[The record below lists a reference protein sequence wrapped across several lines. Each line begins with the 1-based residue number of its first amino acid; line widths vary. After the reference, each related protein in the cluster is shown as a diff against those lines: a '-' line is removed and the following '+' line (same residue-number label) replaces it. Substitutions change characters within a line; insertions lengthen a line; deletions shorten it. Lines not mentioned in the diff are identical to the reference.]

1 MLTLSYDSYFSSIL
15 GRITRVRREAI
26 EQREKMLSLL
36 PQTSPNFT
44 MPSYARVAT
53 RNTRNT
59 TIRSIHDTTKTDS
72 ATGRPE
78 AKPNGSSDAARANSW
93 KTEHSPVERKR
104 NNHHSGLSA
113 SASEFKDHKNS
124 SVPQDRFRHSSKEN
138 SYERNGSSRR
148 ERHFKDRESRK
159 QSDRIR
165 IVPERT
171 HLSPSSVFRA
181 KDSEKP
187 KAHRPPNHKIRSPKR
202 TPSVSE
208 TCALRSTKGVQS
220 SKYVFR
226 IKKRRKKGEKNRKR
240 SYIWA
245 IPLRLKC

>member
-44 MPSYARVAT
+44 MPSYASVAT

-138 SYERNGSSRR
+138 SYERNGSSRK

-226 IKKRRKKGEKNRKR
+226 IKKRRKKRREK
-240 SYIWA
+240 
-245 IPLRLKC
+245 

>member
-113 SASEFKDHKNS
+113 SASEFKDHKN
-124 SVPQDRFRHSSKEN
+124 
-138 SYERNGSSRR
+138 GSSRPIQTFLER
-148 ERHFKDRESRK
+148 EQLRKERKFQEGETFQGQRKQKAVRQDKDRSRENAFVTVVGIPREGFRETESSPTA
-159 QSDRIR
+159 QSQN
-165 IVPERT
+165 T
-171 HLSPSSVFRA
+171 F
-181 KDSEKP
+181 
-187 KAHRPPNHKIRSPKR
+187 
-202 TPSVSE
+202 SE
-208 TCALRSTKGVQS
+208 THAVGLGNVRAAKHQRRP
-220 SKYVFR
+220 VFEVR
-226 IKKRRKKGEKNRKR
+226 I
-240 SYIWA
+240 SY
-245 IPLRLKC
+245 